1 MLKRSLAGAK
11 ASFQPVYLGV
21 SSILLLAA
29 CVDRQQNIYD
39 ASAQG
44 GDYAVLSCAELAV
57 AERSIGQ
64 RLSGSANY
72 APGEGANQ
80 LGSQGEQLANA
91 RRYRSCPETAVV
103 VPVEVAEGAD
113 NGAALES
120 PAYLQVAT
128 FQVDVNRDDTIS
140 RLRAQGFAVASRPI
154 TLAGEVH
161 HRVIIGPLTTVGDV
175 AAADQVAIALG
186 FDDAFFVKG

>member
-1 MLKRSLAGAK
+1 MLKLELLGAK
-11 ASFQPVYLGV
+11 ACFRPFYLGV
-21 SSILLLAA
+21 SAILLMAA

-72 APGEGANQ
+72 APGEGANL

-91 RRYRSCPETAVV
+91 RRSRSCPKTVAVAPAEV
-103 VPVEVAEGAD
+103 VEDAD
-113 NGAALES
+113 SGGTLEA

-128 FQVDVNRDDTIS
+128 FLVEMNRDDTIS

-154 TLAGEVH
+154 TLAGDIY

-175 AAADQVAIALG
+175 AAADQAAIALG